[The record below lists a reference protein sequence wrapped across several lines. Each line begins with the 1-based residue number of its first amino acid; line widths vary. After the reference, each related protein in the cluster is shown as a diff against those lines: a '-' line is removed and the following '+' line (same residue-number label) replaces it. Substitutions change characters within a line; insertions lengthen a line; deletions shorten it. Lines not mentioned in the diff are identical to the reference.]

1 MTEAVEEEDFPH
13 APSDPMDE
21 KILTL
26 GKWTF
31 NLSGV
36 VHDFRDVLKR
46 FQEGLKH
53 WTDRGP
59 DPEREDRE
67 SLRDLVKKTVRATV
81 EIQGDYHEGGNGS
94 SPSWRNWVMGMLG
107 TLIVLGIA
115 SLITMFANQ
124 KAMEARMNGV
134 EQRITNIEHKIWP

>member
-1 MTEAVEEEDFPH
+1 MIEAVEEGDFPH
-13 APSDPMDE
+13 APEEKKPLIKVAETWLRVDEAFFKLTKLFETIKTWMAHWSDHETP
-21 KILTL
+21 
-26 GKWTF
+26 
-31 NLSGV
+31 
-36 VHDFRDVLKR
+36 
-46 FQEGLKH
+46 
-53 WTDRGP
+53 P
-59 DPEREDRE
+59 PERELTDLITRAARE
-67 SLRDLVKKTVRATV
+67 GARRATV
-81 EIQGDYHEGGNGS
+81 EIQGNYTEGSNGS